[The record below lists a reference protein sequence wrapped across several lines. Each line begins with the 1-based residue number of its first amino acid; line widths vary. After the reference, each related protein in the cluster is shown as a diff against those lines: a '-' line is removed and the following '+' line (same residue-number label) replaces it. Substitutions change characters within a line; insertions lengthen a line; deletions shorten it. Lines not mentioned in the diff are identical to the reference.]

1 MRKETSEWSIRMLAD
16 FKGRINVDAEYQ
28 RGKVWSQAQQA
39 LLIDS
44 ILRGFDIPKIF
55 LRKRKDGS
63 PHLFDVIDG
72 KQRLTA
78 IWQFM
83 NDGFSLSSKCEPF
96 PEIGDLGGKRWSEL
110 PDNAKDQLQFTN
122 MTVSKI
128 DEATDDEIRELFLRL
143 QKGEPLR
150 AAETRNAIAGPL
162 RDFVAEQMARH
173 PLWPKT
179 GIRKARFGWDE
190 HSAII
195 LAIARCKGPT
205 GLKGADLQ
213 QMYEV
218 EDFHPNGPDARLA
231 VYLLDTLKQI
241 SDAGEER
248 IRTRWGI
255 VDLGITL
262 IRLQAEDFHVSPAKI
277 REFFDSF
284 ELERRGVSQTLS
296 DLQAEVV
303 ELSIDDE
310 DYSAE
315 EVEFPKI
322 SRDMFE
328 YFIAFSREGAT
339 KENIEIRATIM
350 YQRIRGFLKS
360 GKDGG

>member
-44 ILRGFDIPKIF
+44 ILRGFDIPKLF

-83 NDGFSLSSKCEPF
+83 NDGFSLRSKCEPF
-96 PEIGDLGGKRWSEL
+96 PEIGDLGGKRWSQL
-110 PDNAKDQLQFTN
+110 PDNAKDRLQFTN

-143 QKGEPLR
+143 QEGEPLR
-150 AAETRNAIAGPL
+150 AAETRNAIAGPV
-162 RDFVAEQMARH
+162 RDFVAEKLACH

-179 GIRKARFGWDE
+179 GIRKARFGWHE
-190 HSAII
+190 QSAII
-195 LAIARCKGPT
+195 LTLARSKGPT

-218 EDFHPNGPDARLA
+218 DDFHPDGPDACRA
-231 VYLLDTLKQI
+231 IFLLDTLEQI

-255 VDLGITL
+255 VDLAISL
-262 IRLQAEDFHVSPAKI
+262 MRLQAEDFDVSHEKI
-277 REFFDSF
+277 REFFDEF
-284 ELERRGVSQTLS
+284 ELKRREVSQTLS
-296 DLQAEVV
+296 DLQAEIV
-303 ELSIDDE
+303 ERSVDE
-310 DYSAE
+310 DYLAE
-315 EVEFPKI
+315 GVESPRI
-322 SRDMFE
+322 PHDMFE
-328 YFIAFSREGAT
+328 YFFAFSREGAS
-339 KENIEIRATIM
+339 KENVTTRSEIM
-350 YQRIRGFLKS
+350 YRKFIDFLETKQ
-360 GKDGG
+360 GAV